1 MKRYNNK
8 LLTGILLGLLGVF
21 LLTKLFY
28 SSKSNSNIS
37 KEFAALDTANIS
49 EVKIYINKTKADLRL
64 TRSDSGWI
72 TNSANA
78 QAWADPEEIQE
89 LLKSVKQVRIDHLI
103 ASEKNSWVDLFVSD
117 TLGVHIIISGKKKV
131 IANWHIGNPPNS
143 ASTYI
148 RSDDEDKVYV
158 LENNQMNSLVNKPF
172 DSWRDK
178 RLIKFDKEMITK
190 IIFTYPGDSSFTIL
204 KKDSTWTTGQ
214 DEIKPSLI
222 DHYLNT
228 VYNQKLFSLAPDS
241 LSKNLPD
248 ATVEFWVKDTSV
260 SAIKGWRHNTNW
272 IVSSSYQSTNC
283 FFITESTMKND
294 ILLGRD
300 RLKNNYY

>member
-49 EVKIYINKTKADLRL
+49 EVKIYINKTKVDLRL

-78 QAWADPEEIQE
+78 QAWADPEAIQE

-103 ASEKNSWVDLFVSD
+103 ASDENSWNDLFVSD
-117 TLGVHIIISGKKKV
+117 TLGVHIIISDEKNV
-131 IANWHIGNPPNS
+131 IANWHIGSPPTSES
-143 ASTYI
+143 AYI
-148 RSDDEDKVYV
+148 RSDNEEKVYV
-158 LENNQMNSLVNKPF
+158 LENDQVSSLITKSF
-172 DSWRDK
+172 DNWRDK
-178 RLIKFDKEMITK
+178 RLIKYHKEMITK
-190 IIFTYPGDSSFTIL
+190 IVFTYPADSSFTLI
-204 KKDSTWTTGQ
+204 KHDSAWTMGN
-214 DEIKPSLI
+214 DEIRFSLI
-222 DHYLNT
+222 DRYLNN
-228 VYNQKLFSLAPDS
+228 VYSQKIFSFATDS
-241 LSKNLPD
+241 LKMNPPD
-248 ATVEFWVKDTSV
+248 ATVEFWVQDNSV
-260 SAIKGWRHNTNW
+260 GVIKGWQNNKNW
-272 IVSSSYQSTNC
+272 VVSSSYQFANY

-294 ILLGRD
+294 ILLSRG
-300 RLKNNYY
+300 RLKNNY